1 MTGVAAATAMG
12 RAVVLVTALPVR
24 PKSSFLDHFN
34 SNLPELFVP
43 AYVQSE
49 YVVSGHK
56 IQHTT

>member
-1 MTGVAAATAMG
+1 MTGAAAVKATRMTAALHV
-12 RAVVLVTALPVR
+12 RA
-24 PKSSFLDHFN
+24 KSSFLDHFD

-56 IQHTT
+56 IQHTTRC